1 MAPISQVV
9 ASYWSLLMHV
19 SKDKGLDTEQGV
31 CFEAYLE
38 LHLRT
43 ARSLGADLDEA
54 IEIEVAQEDFLEDTQ
69 RGDAEEA
76 AASLPL
82 EQRRLTRAQ
91 LGESLLELAYAWA
104 EDVLKGVQEE
114 QSAPRDHNARTRMQG
129 WGAWGCRSNPSP
141 PYVPAAAAAAAAI
154 LAPADAHHRQLTLIG
169 SRPSAA
175 LVCVWGGVLDR
186 RQTRARHCDEYAEG
200 SRAGRRDER
209 SHPHPRGHRAGP
221 RALASQLARSRFD
234 SCHAPPQS
242 ERRAAARCERS
253 RLWLRCR

>member
-175 LVCVWGGVLDR
+175 LVCVGG
-186 RQTRARHCDEYAEG
+186 G
-200 SRAGRRDER
+200 
-209 SHPHPRGHRAGP
+209 GP
-221 RALASQLARSRFD
+221 G
-234 SCHAPPQS
+234 
-242 ERRAAARCERS
+242 
-253 RLWLRCR
+253 